1 MNLLALRKLRY
12 GLYVVS
18 SRRRDRFNGLIANGV
33 SQVSAVPANFVVSI
47 NKENLTHEFIKAS
60 KVLSFSV
67 LSKNTPLSFIGRFG
81 FNSGREIDKFKGVS
95 YKIGKTGAPIVLDNT
110 LAYVEANVINE
121 ADLGTHT
128 IFIAQM
134 VDSDIIR
141 EGEPMTYDYYSEV
154 KRGPTSKK
162 ASLYIEQIAVTKA
175 QKYQCC
181 RCFYIY
187 DPEFGDP
194 DGNVS
199 PGTSFELLPDDWEC
213 PICGASKNYFDKLE
227 GTE

>member
-18 SRRRDRFNGLIANGV
+18 SKRRDRVNGLIANGV

-67 LSKNTPLSFIGRFG
+67 LSKNTPLNFIGRFG

-154 KRGPTSKK
+154 RRGPTSKK

-175 QKYQCC
+175 QKYQCR
-181 RCFYIY
+181 RCSSIY

-199 PGTSFELLPDDWEC
+199 PGTSFELLPDDWKC

>member
-1 MNLLALRKLRY
+1 M
-12 GLYVVS
+12 
-18 SRRRDRFNGLIANGV
+18 
-33 SQVSAVPANFVVSI
+33 
-47 NKENLTHEFIKAS
+47 
-60 KVLSFSV
+60 
-67 LSKNTPLSFIGRFG
+67 SFIGRFG
-81 FNSGREIDKFKGVS
+81 FNSGREINKFKGVS

-141 EGEPMTYDYYSEV
+141 EGEPMTYDYYAEV

-175 QKYQCC
+175 QKYQCR

-199 PGTSFELLPDDWEC
+199 PGTSFELLPDDWKC

>member
-12 GLYVVS
+12 GLYVVGS
-18 SRRRDRFNGLIANGV
+18 KKDDKLNGLIANGV

-199 PGTSFELLPDDWEC
+199 PGTSFELLPDDWKC

>member
-12 GLYVVS
+12 GLYVVGS
-18 SRRRDRFNGLIANGV
+18 KKDDKLNGLIANGV

-81 FNSGREIDKFKGVS
+81 FNSGREINKFKGVS

-199 PGTSFELLPDDWEC
+199 PGTSFELLPDDWKC